1 MEHRYRL
8 AGKNAAAAL
17 AVVNFLGTSEVARIG
32 AGDRPPRTGS
42 KAVDEGSV
50 VSAADFAED
59 SSFIGDIKRAIEW
72 RLEDVL
78 EIQRLLMD
86 YGRHLD
92 ARDLHSYSLLF
103 CEDGEWTGATGTAVG
118 PAAIQA
124 MLEANLPGNPA
135 APGATTAQD
144 GRSTVSFSPPE

>member
-1 MEHRYRL
+1 MPDD
-8 AGKNAAAAL
+8 AAL
-17 AVVNFLGTSEVARIG
+17 RERLQ
-32 AGDRPPRTGS
+32 
-42 KAVDEGSV
+42 
-50 VSAADFAED
+50 
-59 SSFIGDIKRAIEW
+59 

-92 ARDLHSYSLLF
+92 ARDLHAYSLLF

-135 APGATTAQD
+135 APGATTWHVMANPVVDVDGDRATAQIMWLLLRRDAGEVPGLAVTGHYEDVLVRED
-144 GRSTVSFSPPE
+144 GRWKFKRREAFVDIGRPIE